1 MAGIR
6 ALVRMSTRI
15 GMVALALGLVGT
27 VGACGDDSSS
37 GDDASGS
44 GSGVSADE
52 AGGESVA
59 TITAVDISF
68 DPTELTV
75 GAGDTI
81 TLHNEDDVEHSFTID
96 DADVDGEAEGG
107 EDADIVMP
115 DQPGTY
121 DFYCRYHPD
130 QMQGTLTVE

>member
-1 MAGIR
+1 MSKRVEVSRRLGI
-6 ALVRMSTRI
+6 
-15 GMVALALGLVGT
+15 VALAFGLVGM
-27 VGACGDDSSS
+27 VGACGDDDSS

-44 GSGVSADE
+44 GSGVEETSGD
-52 AGGESVA
+52 SVA
-59 TITAVDISF
+59 TINAVDIAF

-115 DQPGTY
+115 DEAGTY

>member
-1 MAGIR
+1 
-6 ALVRMSTRI
+6 
-15 GMVALALGLVGT
+15 MVVLAFGLVGT
-27 VGACGDDSSS
+27 VGGCGDDDDSSS
-37 GDDASGS
+37 GDDTSGS
-44 GSGVSADE
+44 GD
-52 AGGESVA
+52 SVA
-59 TITAVDISF
+59 TITAVDISY

-115 DQPGTY
+115 DEPGTY